1 MGDVSKDDDFFN
13 ATIMTINVK
22 ETSEE
27 YWKFIQY
34 LDGMRF
40 LVVATKVVQTRI
52 THKSWNYLII
62 GNYFISKERM
72 VFWDEPLKGWNLTS
86 FVWISC
92 WVLRRPLSETNHNR
106 KDFTSK
112 L

>member
-40 LVVATKVVQTRI
+40 LVVATKVV
-52 THKSWNYLII
+52 
-62 GNYFISKERM
+62 
-72 VFWDEPLKGWNLTS
+72 
-86 FVWISC
+86 
-92 WVLRRPLSETNHNR
+92 
-106 KDFTSK
+106 
-112 L
+112 